1 MVDHESL
8 RRWLNDTKSRG
19 MALGLANTH
28 LALQHLKLPHGE
40 FETIHIAGSNGKGTL
55 VATLSAALS
64 CCQIPNLAF
73 TSPHLVRVE
82 ERVRLNGI
90 PVHIDLFDEALVA
103 IYEMCARYHL
113 VLTYFEI
120 TYLVAMYIAH
130 RSSIKVLILETG
142 LGGRLDATRTARAD
156 ISVLTA
162 LSLEHTEI
170 LGNTLPEIAKEK
182 AAIARPTRPLIARW
196 CEDVAVREMIE
207 QTALDAGIE
216 ELNEN
221 KIAAQVY
228 WVEMTNNMTAEQE
241 GRRLAHQTWQHLR
254 TTKQLAFPDFSSVQW
269 PARMHL
275 LSSPNRHECHYLLDG
290 AHNPS
295 GMEKS
300 CAELLA
306 RQEIRSPWVLLVGC
320 TPQRDLAAM
329 FNPLFRLCREFPP
342 VATVITV
349 PQGGRY
355 LGVDEH
361 VLAEH
366 FRQANLPPDAVF
378 GRPADAVA
386 WIEDSGLNFNTVIC
400 IGSLYMQGNVL
411 EALGL
416 VSDEVLSIQAKI

>member
-19 MALGLANTH
+19 MALGLANTNR
-28 LALQHLKLPHGE
+28 ALQHLSLPPCE

-55 VATLSAALS
+55 VATLCAALS

-82 ERVRLNGI
+82 ERIRLNGI
-90 PVHIDLFDEALVA
+90 PVQTDLFDEALVA
-103 IYEMCARYHL
+103 IFKICELHQL

-120 TYLVAMYIAH
+120 TYLAAMYIAH
-130 RSSIKVLILETG
+130 HSAINVLILETG

-156 ISVLTA
+156 VSVLTA
-162 LSLEHTEI
+162 LSLEHTDI
-170 LGNTLPEIAKEK
+170 LGDTLLAIAKEK
-182 AAIARPTRPLIARW
+182 AAIARPNRPLIARW
-196 CEDVAVREMIE
+196 CEDGAVREVIE
-207 QTALDAGIE
+207 QTALQAGID
-216 ELNEN
+216 ELNESR
-221 KIAAQVY
+221 KAAQLY
-228 WVEMTNNMTAEQE
+228 WVEMTDNMTAEQE
-241 GRRLAHQTWQHLR
+241 GRRLAHQTWQYLQ
-254 TTKQLAFPDFSSVQW
+254 TTKQLSFPNFSSIQW
-269 PARMHL
+269 PARMQL
-275 LSSPNRHECHYLLDG
+275 LQSPNRHDCHYLIDG

-306 RQEIRSPWVLLVGC
+306 RQEIRSPWLLLVGC
-320 TPQRDLAAM
+320 TPQRDVAAM
-329 FNPLFRLCREFPP
+329 FTPLFQLCREFPP

-361 VLAEH
+361 VLADL
-366 FRQANLPPDAVF
+366 FRQANLPPDTVF
-378 GRPADAVA
+378 GRPSDAVA
-386 WIEDSGLNFNTVIC
+386 WIEDSGLNFNTVIS